1 MKKIRTYITYIL
13 SVHLLALLFMTSQ
26 RIVLLLTNLQH
37 ISDVDS
43 KFSWI
48 FSALL
53 RGVWFDNVIACYIS
67 IAPLAILSILGL
79 FNIVKKPIFTI
90 CNIFYIAVYTLLF
103 AIGTANIPYF
113 HYFFKHLNNSIF
125 NWNEEGGTT
134 LGMVTQETS
143 YYIYMVFF
151 LISIVLFGF
160 LLFRISKQLLQKE
173 QISIKPKEYLL
184 YIPIVAALI
193 GLCLFGIRGRMGY
206 NPIRTSQ
213 AYFCTNSFLNQL
225 GINPSFYLMRDIIE
239 SGKSHHNVDNIISE
253 EDAIAI
259 TQETL
264 NISSNNNSGSSP
276 IVREIITEGEA
287 KNMNVIVVL
296 MESMSSDFLDVKENG
311 QEVTPYINQLKRES
325 YYFNNFY
332 SAGTHTNHGVLAT
345 LYGLPSLF
353 DRNMMKNVDIPL
365 CQGLPNELQKQG
377 YRTMFFMT
385 HEAQY
390 DNMNAFLYE
399 NGIDEVYAEEN
410 YPREKRRNSFGVADD
425 FLMEYGLNKIN
436 EKAKEP
442 QPFFATLLTISNHPP
457 YIIPE
462 KYKSISKDTQYQIL
476 AFADDAIRQFMEGAK
491 EQEWYDNTIFV
502 FLGDHGK
509 IVGSQTYDMPLSY
522 NHIPLIIYSPSFA
535 DAPQQFEQF
544 GGQVD
549 VFPTVMG
556 LLNRPYTNN
565 TFGVDLFK
573 ENRPYM
579 FFSSDDALGCI
590 DQEDFY
596 SYNFKANIE
605 GLYKY
610 RENNPQ
616 NFIEENKTKADSM
629 KAYSAAMLQ
638 TASYMFKNR
647 LLRVE
652 E

>member
-1 MKKIRTYITYIL
+1 MKKIQTHIVYIL
-13 SVHLLALLFMTSQ
+13 SVHLLALLFMSSQ

-37 ISDVDS
+37 ISDVDT

-48 FSALL
+48 SSALI

-67 IAPLAILSILGL
+67 IAPLAIMSILGL
-79 FNIVKKPIFTI
+79 FNIVKKAIFSV
-90 CNIFYIAVYTLLF
+90 CNIFYIVVYSVIF
-103 AIGTANIPYF
+103 SIGTANIPYF

-125 NWNEEGGTT
+125 NWNEEGATT

-151 LISIVLFGF
+151 LVSIILFGY
-160 LLFRISKQLLQKE
+160 LLFKMSKKLLSKE
-173 QISIKPKEYLL
+173 QFNIKLKEYFL
-184 YIPIVAALI
+184 YIPLVAALI

-213 AYFCTNSFLNQL
+213 AYFCSNSFLNQL

-253 EDAIAI
+253 QDAIAI
-259 TQETL
+259 TQKLL
-264 NISSNNNSGSSP
+264 NTQQNSNSSP
-276 IVREIITEGEA
+276 ITRNIIAEGES

-296 MESMSSDFLDVKENG
+296 MESMSSDLLDIKENG
-311 QEVTPYINQLKRES
+311 QEITPFLNQLKNKS

-345 LYGLPSLF
+345 LYGLPSMF

-365 CQGLPNELQKQG
+365 CQGLPNELQRQG

-390 DNMNAFLYE
+390 DNMNAFLLE

-410 YPREKRRNSFGVADD
+410 YPSEKRRNSFGVADD

-457 YIIPE
+457 YIVPDE
-462 KYKSISKDTQYQIL
+462 FKNRSKEAQYQIV

-491 EQEWYDNTIFV
+491 EQEWYNNTIFV

-522 NHIPLIIYSPSFA
+522 NHIPLIIYSPCFM
-535 DAPQQFEQF
+535 DAPQKFEQL

-556 LLNRPYTNN
+556 LLNRSYTNN

-573 ENRPYM
+573 EPRSCM

-596 SYNFKANIE
+596 SFNFKANIE

-616 NFIEENKTKADSM
+616 NFIEQNKSKADSM
-629 KAYSAAMLQ
+629 KIYSAAMLQ

-647 LLRVE
+647 LLRIE